1 MKFPIEYSDEVA
13 NAMRSGQAVVALE
26 STIISHG
33 MPYPKNLEVAQRV
46 ESTVRI
52 NGAVPATIAIIK
64 GEIHVGLS
72 SSELEF
78 FAQSTSVMKCS
89 RRDLP
94 MAISAQLN
102 GATTVAAT
110 MILSEMAGI
119 KFFATGGIGGVH
131 RGFQVTQDVSADLQE
146 FHLSEVVVVSAGAKA
161 ILDLAATLEVLETYG
176 VPVIGYGTDNFP
188 AFYSRASGLKT
199 PLRCDSPVE
208 VASFIKAKWDMGLCG
223 GALVANP
230 IPFENEI
237 PENLIEPQVQE
248 ALVLAEKAGI
258 SGKEL
263 TPFLLKKLNELT
275 DGKSQMAN
283 EALVINN
290 AELAARIAVAYT
302 NLLA

>member
-1 MKFPIEYSDEVA
+1 MKFPIQYSDEVA
-13 NAMRSGQAVVALE
+13 AAIKSGQPIVALE

-33 MPYPKNLEVAQRV
+33 MPYPGNLEVAQKV
-46 ESTVRI
+46 ESAVRM
-52 NGAVPATIAIIK
+52 NGAVPATMAILD
-64 GEIHVGLS
+64 GAIHVGLS

-78 FAQSTSVMKCS
+78 FAQANSVMKCS

-94 MAISAQLN
+94 MAISTKLN

-110 MILSEMAGI
+110 MILSSMAGI

-131 RGFQVTQDVSADLQE
+131 RGFSIVPDVSADLQE

-176 VPVIGYGTDNFP
+176 VPVIGYGTNDFP
-188 AFYSRASGLKT
+188 AFYSRTSGLKT
-199 PLRCDSPVE
+199 PLRCDSPEE
-208 VASFIKAKWDMGLCG
+208 VASFVKAKWAMGLSG

-230 IPFENEI
+230 IPVEYEI
-237 PENLIEPQVQE
+237 PQDRIEPRIQQ
-248 ALVLAEKAGI
+248 ALHLAEKAGV

-275 DGKSQMAN
+275 DGESQVAN

-302 NLLA
+302 NLLT